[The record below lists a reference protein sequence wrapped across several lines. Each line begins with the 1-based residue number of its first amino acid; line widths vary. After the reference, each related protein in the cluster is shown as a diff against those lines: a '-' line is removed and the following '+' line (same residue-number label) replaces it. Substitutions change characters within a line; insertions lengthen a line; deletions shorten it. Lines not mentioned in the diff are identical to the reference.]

1 MVPPPDLLRC
11 ALLTPALIRTP
22 PSAHSVVPAEPL
34 ESRGPALGC
43 GPGGVK
49 VPRGRLS
56 AGGTYPPP
64 PPLGW
69 SQGSPGGADK
79 QAEGLD
85 MDSRK
90 HLANAS
96 LGKKSGLPLPQELGQ
111 PPPPVSATTAWS
123 QPGAQSGGQ
132 QVLQTQDWFFKA
144 SKTHIL
150 RRLEGLP
157 VARVTFP
164 TRVHREAL
172 RSSRR
177 AVSRAGF
184 LNFLL
189 CNLVC
194 GFFSNFPAFKTS
206 SSQDR
211 SAPWILACFQVCQPA
226 ESGRRSHRWSVSI
239 DERRRLAVQGG
250 RERPGTAGPPSH
262 SRDRSR
268 LVAQLVSE
276 DVDKDVLLPHAP
288 RPSEA
293 ANAFQAFL
301 APSAPFW
308 QTVTLEAQLLEAAC
322 NPWPVALSSTF
333 KASSMASLCPCRTSS
348 RGLLRLPTSGPRAD
362 VGPLVLRLL

>member
-1 MVPPPDLLRC
+1 
-11 ALLTPALIRTP
+11 
-22 PSAHSVVPAEPL
+22 
-34 ESRGPALGC
+34 
-43 GPGGVK
+43 
-49 VPRGRLS
+49 
-56 AGGTYPPP
+56 
-64 PPLGW
+64 
-69 SQGSPGGADK
+69 
-79 QAEGLD
+79 

-211 SAPWILACFQVCQPA
+211 SAPWILACFQDWGSCPHYAHSPWGPQP
-226 ESGRRSHRWSVSI
+226 H
-239 DERRRLAVQGG
+239 
-250 RERPGTAGPPSH
+250 P
-262 SRDRSR
+262 
-268 LVAQLVSE
+268 
-276 DVDKDVLLPHAP
+276 
-288 RPSEA
+288 EA
-293 ANAFQAFL
+293 AVPVLMKLTPPQSPRHVDN
-301 APSAPFW
+301 
-308 QTVTLEAQLLEAAC
+308 C
-322 NPWPVALSSTF
+322 PWPLRSPTGRAWGKSGGQ
-333 KASSMASLCPCRTSS
+333 LCSQGRLLVWGAPPAPPLQDPCSWA
-348 RGLLRLPTSGPRAD
+348 LRLPTHWFAPLFRWTASSNNCPEGSRRCLSPR
-362 VGPLVLRLL
+362 L

>member
-11 ALLTPALIRTP
+11 ALLTPALIP
-22 PSAHSVVPAEPL
+22 PLSPL
-34 ESRGPALGC
+34 RGARRA
-43 GPGGVK
+43 PGGERASLGVWS
-49 VPRGRLS
+49 GRSQGPQRS
-56 AGGTYPPP
+56 AVGWGHIPHP

-79 QAEGLD
+79 LAEGLD

-111 PPPPVSATTAWS
+111 PPPPVSATTAWG

-132 QVLQTQDWFFKA
+132 QVLQTQDW
-144 SKTHIL
+144 
-150 RRLEGLP
+150 
-157 VARVTFP
+157 
-164 TRVHREAL
+164 
-172 RSSRR
+172 
-177 AVSRAGF
+177 
-184 LNFLL
+184 
-189 CNLVC
+189 
-194 GFFSNFPAFKTS
+194 
-206 SSQDR
+206 
-211 SAPWILACFQVCQPA
+211 VCQPA
-226 ESGRRSHRWSVSI
+226 ESGRPSHRWSVSI

-262 SRDRSR
+262 SRDLSR

-276 DVDKDVLLPHAP
+276 DVDKDVLLPHPP

-308 QTVTLEAQLLEAAC
+308 QTVTLEAQVYRGFPEA
-322 NPWPVALSSTF
+322 
-333 KASSMASLCPCRTSS
+333 
-348 RGLLRLPTSGPRAD
+348 LRPTPELAGDPSCLG
-362 VGPLVLRLL
+362 

>member
-11 ALLTPALIRTP
+11 ALLTPALIP
-22 PSAHSVVPAEPL
+22 PLSPL
-34 ESRGPALGC
+34 RGARRA
-43 GPGGVK
+43 PGGERASLGVWS
-49 VPRGRLS
+49 GRSQGPQRS
-56 AGGTYPPP
+56 AVGWGHIPHP

-79 QAEGLD
+79 LAEGLD

-111 PPPPVSATTAWS
+111 PPPPVSATTAWG

-132 QVLQTQDWFFKA
+132 QVLQTQDW
-144 SKTHIL
+144 
-150 RRLEGLP
+150 
-157 VARVTFP
+157 
-164 TRVHREAL
+164 
-172 RSSRR
+172 
-177 AVSRAGF
+177 
-184 LNFLL
+184 
-189 CNLVC
+189 
-194 GFFSNFPAFKTS
+194 
-206 SSQDR
+206 
-211 SAPWILACFQVCQPA
+211 VCQPA
-226 ESGRRSHRWSVSI
+226 ESGRPSHRWSVSI

-262 SRDRSR
+262 SRDLSR

-276 DVDKDVLLPHAP
+276 DVDKDVLLPHPP

-308 QTVTLEAQLLEAAC
+308 QTVTLEAQVSRFTEVFLRPLD
-322 NPWPVALSSTF
+322 PHQSWPGTLPVLGDTVFPSGLGLPALSVTAEMVS
-333 KASSMASLCPCRTSS
+333 SLCPISNLTSCPVLFQTHS
-348 RGLLRLPTSGPRAD
+348 RML
-362 VGPLVLRLL
+362 